1 MREEGIVD
9 NAKRIGAEVI
19 GPRLAELAERHEI
32 VGEVRGSGVF
42 WAIELVSDARPRT
55 PVTPRTMGAI
65 KPPC

>member
-32 VGEVRGSGVF
+32 VGRCAAAACSGRF
-42 WAIELVSDARPRT
+42 ELVSERESR
-55 PVTPRTMGAI
+55 
-65 KPPC
+65 